1 VEDTSTGTHITTQS
15 ISLGG
20 SVDNSAY
27 VISVFAKAS
36 ERTRFQL
43 FDNAQAS
50 SGITSFDLSN
60 GTVVSGTGT
69 ITAVGNGWY
78 RCSVFPLKS
87 TSITSTLTIRLI
99 STGSTTNYTGDGTS
113 GIFVF
118 GAQLEVGAFPTSYI
132 PTTTTALTRAA
143 DVASVNTLSPWYN
156 QTEGSVYVELQSLSP
171 LTAVQSVALGKFP
184 TVYFFE
190 AGASD
195 SNLLWYGVGAEMF
208 ILNTY
213 NNIGTVPSGI
223 NKFAVSMAPTA
234 GQSRSSLNGAA
245 AVNRNGTL
253 SGTATGLFLGGNSLT
268 PGGTALNG
276 WLRRFTYYPR
286 TLSAAEL
293 ASITA

>member
-1 VEDTSTGTHITTQS
+1 
-15 ISLGG
+15 
-20 SVDNSAY
+20 
-27 VISVFAKAS
+27 
-36 ERTRFQL
+36 
-43 FDNAQAS
+43 
-50 SGITSFDLSN
+50 
-60 GTVVSGTGT
+60 
-69 ITAVGNGWY
+69 
-78 RCSVFPLKS
+78 
-87 TSITSTLTIRLI
+87 
-99 STGSTTNYTGDGTS
+99 
-113 GIFVF
+113 
-118 GAQLEVGAFPTSYI
+118 
-132 PTTTTALTRAA
+132 
-143 DVASVNTLSPWYN
+143 VNTLSPWYN